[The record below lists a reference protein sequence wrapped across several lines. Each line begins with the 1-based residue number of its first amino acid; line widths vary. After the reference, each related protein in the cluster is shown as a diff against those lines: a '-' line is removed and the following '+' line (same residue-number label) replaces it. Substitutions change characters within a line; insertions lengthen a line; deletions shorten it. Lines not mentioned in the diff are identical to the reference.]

1 MLSDLECSSGSH
13 PHRCDHTQD
22 VDAEP
27 AGTESAEARRGSGGR
42 SSSLQP
48 RFRCQVQIYISIGT
62 STTDI
67 IYYIYQRLHYVQAI
81 AFIHPLPTS
90 K

>member
-1 MLSDLECSSGSH
+1 MLSDLEFSSGSH

-67 IYYIYQRLHYVQAI
+67 NILYISTYTLCSGYSLYSST
-81 AFIHPLPTS
+81 PD